1 MGFPDP
7 FQVLDAVVQVNS
19 GKARPNPSDLPPVK
33 ARKAAARGLARA
45 VGKFKLFAFVLAD
58 PESHA
63 EFSAAID
70 RDFEAL
76 DRSTGPDL
84 LFFALS
90 APSAEWREQARAR
103 PYMRALSN
111 NHVRKGLPVPRSS
124 LEVQALVTSLGL
136 SPGDLP
142 CILVTTD
149 LSSPRFRRLPT
160 CKEHFQRQLEAL
172 AARAGAVPCGG
183 GVVDPLDAV
192 LQGLDLCGQADTHRR
207 ELGLAEALCEVLAAC
222 SLYSPQNEE
231 CLRIAEER
239 VRESLRRIQQD
250 VAARQPPAQRS
261 LFGPPPGG
269 EPDEDLLRQL
279 ERAVV
284 LLASLGGRGSKSEPV
299 GVAVIRSPEGVEP
312 GSERL
317 FETAK
322 LVHAALARSDT
333 DWDWSPLAICLSKAF
348 ETEADL
354 SLGQW
359 ARNELSSD
367 RPEYCKALDKDEF
380 TVIIRDN
387 FEVRVGKHAFM
398 LGGLLAVIGKL
409 TAHGRLVPVP
419 QFEGGWSQHA
429 AIWEKFRELRN
440 RSAHTGQVD
449 RGVADQMIGLH
460 HTMLDNGGWPGLVAL
475 KRGMQAQ
482 LPGP

>member
-1 MGFPDP
+1 MGFDDP
-7 FQVLDAVVQVNS
+7 FQVLDAVAQVAR
-19 GKARPNPSDLPPVK
+19 GKARPTPSDLPLVK
-33 ARKAAARGLARA
+33 ARKADARRLASA
-45 VGKFKLFAFVLAD
+45 VEKFKLFAFVLAD

-63 EFSAAID
+63 EFSAAVD

-90 APSAEWREQARAR
+90 APSAEWREQASER

-111 NHVRKGLPVPRSS
+111 NQVRKGLPVPRSS

-136 SPGDLP
+136 SPNDLP

-160 CKEHFQRQLEAL
+160 CKEHFRRQLEAI
-172 AARAGAVPCGG
+172 AARAGAVPRGG

-222 SLYSPQNEE
+222 SLQNPQNEE
-231 CLRIAEER
+231 CLRVAEDR
-239 VRESLRRIQQD
+239 VRESLRRI
-250 VAARQPPAQRS
+250 RQAISVPAPPVQPA
-261 LFGPPPGG
+261 LFGPPVSA
-269 EPDEDLLRQL
+269 DLDTELMRQL

-284 LLASLGGRGSKSEPV
+284 LLASLGGRIANSEPA
-299 GVAVIRSPEGVEP
+299 GVAVIRSPAGVEP
-312 GSERL
+312 SSTRL
-317 FETAK
+317 FETAG
-322 LVHAALARSDT
+322 LVHAALSRSET

-348 ETEADL
+348 EAEADL

-367 RPEYCKALDKDEF
+367 RPEYCKALDNGDF
-380 TVIIRDN
+380 NVIIRAN

-409 TAHGRLVPVP
+409 TAHGRLAPVP
-419 QFEGGWSQHA
+419 QFIGGWSHHA

-449 RGVADQMIGLH
+449 RGVADQMVGLH

-475 KRGMQAQ
+475 KRGMQRP
-482 LPGP
+482 LV